1 MKNPLKRNDKP
12 KPTAPDFRA
21 LFTIHPDMRVEFRIV
36 EGEVPA
42 QQIAD
47 ALVRV
52 ASGFWMQIGA
62 AQQAQQA
69 AQEKK
74 TEA

>member
-1 MKNPLKRNDKP
+1 MKNPLKRNGNEQ
-12 KPTAPDFRA
+12 KPTATDFRA
-21 LFTIHPDMRVEFRIV
+21 LFTITADGKVEFRII

-42 QQIAD
+42 QLIAD

-62 AQQAQQA
+62 AQQTQQ
-69 AQEKK
+69 EIK
-74 TEA
+74 TKEA

>member
-1 MKNPLKRNDKP
+1 MKNPLKRND
-12 KPTAPDFRA
+12 APDFRA
-21 LFTIHPDMRVEFRIV
+21 LFTIHPDGRVEFRIV

-62 AQQAQQA
+62 AQQT
-69 AQEKK
+69 AQETK
-74 TEA
+74 TKEA

>member
-1 MKNPLKRNDKP
+1 MKNPLKRNGNEP

-21 LFTIHPDMRVEFRIV
+21 LFTIHPDGRVEFRIV

-62 AQQAQQA
+62 AQAAQQVK
-69 AQEKK
+69 E
-74 TEA
+74 